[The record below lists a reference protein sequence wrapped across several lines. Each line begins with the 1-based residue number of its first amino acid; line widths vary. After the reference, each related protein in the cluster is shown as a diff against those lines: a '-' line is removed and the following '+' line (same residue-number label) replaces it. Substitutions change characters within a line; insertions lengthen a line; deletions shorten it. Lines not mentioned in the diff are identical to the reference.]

1 MKSLDPIYRGKKPYK
16 ATVMYQYTKQTTI
29 KVQCISTK
37 CGLYKDLKL
46 GQWYD
51 VIDVGDYFKIEDN
64 SVIGSPYSN
73 YNSYK
78 KSLFRT
84 IDQRRDSKLNKILNV

>member
-51 VIDVGDYFKIEDN
+51 VIESGDYFRIEDK
-64 SVIGSPYSN
+64 SIIGYYSN
-73 YNSYK
+73 YNSYE

-84 IDQRRDSKLNKILNV
+84 IDERRDSKLNKLFN

>member
-1 MKSLDPIYRGKKPYK
+1 MKTLDPIYRGKKPYK

>member
-16 ATVMYQYTKQTTI
+16 ANVMYQYTKQTTI

-73 YNSYK
+73 YHNYK

-84 IDQRRDSKLNKILNV
+84 IDQRRDNKLNKLFN

>member
-1 MKSLDPIYRGKKPYK
+1 MDLYIMHHLYREYNYNKP
-16 ATVMYQYTKQTTI
+16 QII

-37 CGLYKDLKL
+37 CGLHKDLKL

-51 VIDVGDYFKIEDN
+51 AIEYGKIHYKIECDI
-64 SVIGSPYSN
+64 SYGSQQYTD
-73 YNSYK
+73 YNTYE

-84 IDQRRDSKLNKILNV
+84 IDQRRDTKLNKLLF